1 MVESNRQKAR
11 DKEIL
16 ARKAIDAMRERKEL
30 VNVEKLARRTGL
42 SRSYFYSNP
51 QIRRLLEDARQEQGS
66 SYGRLE
72 SGIWDKQGPDAFP
85 AGGQSADCL
94 VEKLKKE
101 IARLTAENDM
111 LRKAKEEADRLV
123 LRGL

>member
-1 MVESNRQKAR
+1 MVESNKQKAR

-51 QIRRLLEDARQEQGS
+51 QIRRLLEDARQE
-66 SYGRLE
+66 
-72 SGIWDKQGPDAFP
+72 
-85 AGGQSADCL
+85 
-94 VEKLKKE
+94 
-101 IARLTAENDM
+101 
-111 LRKAKEEADRLV
+111 
-123 LRGL
+123 